1 MLRCRCGQA
10 SARWSLQGCPCSCL
24 KCPRGLYTA
33 GGVIFGRY
41 GYTRRANT
49 AVQDEQLRSFNLHY
63 LGSVRVQLHARHNA
77 AVKIQKVARGNS
89 VRALLKR
96 PVAEVTPNDDTL
108 EPQQAATLIA

>member
-1 MLRCRCGQA
+1 M
-10 SARWSLQGCPCSCL
+10 
-24 KCPRGLYTA
+24 
-33 GGVIFGRY
+33 
-41 GYTRRANT
+41 
-49 AVQDEQLRSFNLHY
+49 RSFNLHY

-108 EPQQAATLIA
+108 EPQ